1 MWAGAMARPLA
12 AELEAEGDQLW
23 EDNELD
29 AAYNAF
35 KNSVGL
41 DPRRSWARRK
51 AEDVRDLRL
60 RIVRPGRKKKEG

>member
-1 MWAGAMARPLA
+1 MAAARPIA
-12 AELEAEGDQLW
+12 AELEAKGDVLW
-23 EDNELD
+23 EEDKLN
-29 AAYNAF
+29 AAYHAY

-60 RIVRPGRKKKEG
+60 KIVRPGRKKDR